1 MEISELSKLP
11 INVIANIAKLCL
23 ENDFEYEQP
32 YNIDFDDNF
41 EKLNDSTRWTG
52 VQLNSILDVE
62 FMAKFIEMNRDLLID
77 WIDNKL
83 NIRDISNRFVIPQ
96 PKEFIIYYES
106 SGRAYLIEKYKTDW
120 SCYDKNWV
128 EDAMQQSRENDEW
141 NYYDGNFIEN
151 EIEDFDADNER
162 VTKIVEKKLNKE
174 SLISRLVLENTFEL
188 IDDIDK
194 DSLLKLRNLINQKL
208 GL

>member
-77 WIDNKL
+77 WIDFPNS
-83 NIRDISNRFVIPQ
+83 D
-96 PKEFIIYYES
+96 
-106 SGRAYLIEKYKTDW
+106 YLIQRKFHLNLNHLPVFLLIYLEKL
-120 SCYDKNWV
+120 
-128 EDAMQQSRENDEW
+128 AHQ
-141 NYYDGNFIEN
+141 
-151 EIEDFDADNER
+151 R
-162 VTKIVEKKLNKE
+162 VV
-174 SLISRLVLENTFEL
+174 VLENV
-188 IDDIDK
+188 
-194 DSLLKLRNLINQKL
+194 
-208 GL
+208 